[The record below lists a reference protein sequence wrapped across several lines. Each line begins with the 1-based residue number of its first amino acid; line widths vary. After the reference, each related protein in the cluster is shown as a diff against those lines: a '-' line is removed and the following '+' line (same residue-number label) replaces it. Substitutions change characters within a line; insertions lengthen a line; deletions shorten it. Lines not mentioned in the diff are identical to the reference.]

1 MNSQKS
7 QVSHQSLSR
16 DDKKVKYIEKQ
27 FRQQEENQKKKM
39 KFKHVNSSSEEHSK
53 KEYCFILS
61 FSSEELVLDK
71 KRDKPEGKSMKF
83 DTKEDFERNFGK
95 EQWLKI
101 YQINEINRN
110 KSMNAKPRVDGLGKI
125 YSKSNDKDLMKTL
138 IENTKANQKNLSL
151 IKQKKLH

>member
-1 MNSQKS
+1 
-7 QVSHQSLSR
+7 
-16 DDKKVKYIEKQ
+16 
-27 FRQQEENQKKKM
+27 
-39 KFKHVNSSSEEHSK
+39 
-53 KEYCFILS
+53 
-61 FSSEELVLDK
+61 
-71 KRDKPEGKSMKF
+71 MKF

-138 IENTKANQKNLSL
+138 IEHTKANQRNLSL